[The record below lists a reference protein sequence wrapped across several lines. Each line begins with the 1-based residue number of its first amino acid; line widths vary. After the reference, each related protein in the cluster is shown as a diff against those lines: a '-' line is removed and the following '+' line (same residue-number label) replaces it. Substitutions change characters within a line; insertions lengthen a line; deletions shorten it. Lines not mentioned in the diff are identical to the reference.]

1 VDVAERLSLE
11 ASASHSLEAVEHI
24 HRYMLAAELCGG
36 ERVLDLCCGSG
47 YGSRIL
53 REACPTVVGIDK
65 DVATI
70 DMARATIGREADIE
84 FEAADAHDVLSRSL
98 SETFDAIV
106 MLEGLEHL
114 ADPEKAIA
122 SLQRHADAGLKLVVS
137 IPNSKAFEEDNP
149 FHVTDFGYEDAVEV
163 GSKFD
168 RVTILYQFVAEG
180 SVIRSETPAELEVR
194 FVEIE
199 RGELEYANHFVL
211 CVNCGSKES
220 GLTSPR
226 LQLTA
231 TPAHTRYMRN
241 LELANA
247 ELRRAN
253 VRLGRRMLGV
263 ADSAAASILAR
274 VERLTTELE
283 EARVRM
289 HEEERAADAKRAHD
303 EWIEN
308 LHEQIEQQ
316 KRTIREMEATRVWR
330 LAGRYWG
337 ARDRLR
343 RSFQTGRR

>member
-1 VDVAERLSLE
+1 MEVAERLSLE
-11 ASASHSLEAVEHI
+11 ASASHSLEAVAHV
-24 HRYMLAAELCGG
+24 HRYMLAAELCSGT
-36 ERVLDLCCGSG
+36 RVLDLCCGTG

-53 REACPTVVGIDK
+53 REACPTVVGIDN

-84 FEAADAHDVLSRSL
+84 FEAADAHEVLSRSFPDI
-98 SETFDAIV
+98 FDAIV

-114 ADPEKAIA
+114 ADPENAIA
-122 SLQRHADAGLKLVVS
+122 SLQRHAEAGLKLVVS
-137 IPNSKAFEEDNP
+137 IPNSKTFGEENP
-149 FHVTDFGYEDAVEV
+149 FHVSNFGYEDAVEV
-163 GSKFD
+163 GSRFD
-168 RVTILYQFVAEG
+168 RATILYQFVAEG
-180 SVIRSETPAELEVR
+180 SVIRSQAPAELEVR
-194 FVEIE
+194 FVEVE

-211 CVNCGSKES
+211 CINCGSKES

-226 LQLTA
+226 AQLTA

-253 VRLGRRMLGV
+253 ARLGREMLGV

-274 VERLTTELE
+274 VDRLTKELE
-283 EARVRM
+283 EARVRID
-289 HEEERAADAKRAHD
+289 EEERAADAKRAHD

-308 LHEQIEQQ
+308 LHEQIENH
-316 KRTIREMEATRVWR
+316 KRTIQEIQATRVWR

-337 ARDRLR
+337 ARELLR
-343 RSFQTGRR
+343 RPFHSRRR

>member
-1 VDVAERLSLE
+1 MDVAERLTLE
-11 ASASHSLEAVEHI
+11 ASASNSLEAIEHI
-24 HRYMLAAELCGG
+24 HRYMLAAELCSGA
-36 ERVLDLCCGSG
+36 RVLDLCCGSG

-53 REACPTVVGIDK
+53 REVCPSVVGIDK
-65 DVATI
+65 DVGTI
-70 DMARATIGREADIE
+70 DMARAMIGRETDVE

-98 SETFDAIV
+98 PDHFDAIV
-106 MLEGLEHL
+106 LFEGLEHL
-114 ADPEKAIA
+114 ANPEKAIA
-122 SLQRHADAGLKLVVS
+122 ALQRHAEAGLKLVVS
-137 IPNSKAFEEDNP
+137 IPNSKTFGEENP
-149 FHVTDFGYEDAVEV
+149 FHVVNYGYEDAVEV
-163 GSKFD
+163 GSRFD
-168 RVTILYQFVAEG
+168 HATILYQFVAEG

-241 LELANA
+241 LELGNA

-253 VRLGRRMLGV
+253 ARLGRERLGV

-274 VERLTTELE
+274 IERLTRELE
-283 EARVRM
+283 ELRVRID
-289 HEEERAADAKRAHD
+289 EEEQAAEAKRAHD

-308 LHEQIEQQ
+308 LHEQIEEH
-316 KRTIREMEATRVWR
+316 KRTIRDMETTRIWR
-330 LAGRYWG
+330 LGGRYWA

-343 RSFQTGRR
+343 RSFHAVRR